1 MPKLN
6 NQHFLI
12 IEYLKQGH
20 TLTPLEAIKVAGS
33 MKLSTRVGELRKLG
47 YDIKDEWLKL
57 ENGKKVKKYWL
68 NSLKLAPEI
77 TPEPKEAIDLRG
89 FVEAKSTNSQNPVD
103 IALNPQKPT
112 EGLETQNS
120 EPVYFEKEG
129 QLLFLGEV

>member
-12 IEYLKQGH
+12 IAYLKQGH

-33 MKLSTRVGELRKLG
+33 MKLSTRIGELRKLG

-57 ENGKKVKKYWL
+57 ENGKKVKRYWL
-68 NSLKLAPEI
+68 GNEKIAQTSPPEAQGCVD
-77 TPEPKEAIDLRG
+77 TPELGKDVFQAP
-89 FVEAKSTNSQNPVD
+89 
-103 IALNPQKPT
+103 KPT

-120 EPVYFEKEG
+120 SPVYFEKDK
-129 QLLFLGEV
+129 QLAFLGVI

>member
-20 TLTPLEAIKVAGS
+20 TLTPIEAIKVAGS
-33 MKLSTRVGELRKLG
+33 MKLSTRIGELRKLG

-57 ENGKKVKKYWL
+57 ENGKKVKSYWL
-68 NSLKLAPEI
+68 AADKIAQIS
-77 TPEPKEAIDLRG
+77 PKEAQGCADNQETGLRS
-89 FVEAKSTNSQNPVD
+89 FQAP
-103 IALNPQKPT
+103 KPT

-129 QLLFLGEV
+129 QLAFLG